1 MKRTLLNDFMK
12 IFNFLDC
19 NGIKYTCVNCSNK
32 AICDM
37 IEKVI
42 NSIKKFY

>member
-1 MKRTLLNDFMK
+1 MKRTLLDDFMK
-12 IFNFLDC
+12 IFDSLEC
-19 NGIKYTCVNCSNK
+19 KGIKFTCTNCSNK